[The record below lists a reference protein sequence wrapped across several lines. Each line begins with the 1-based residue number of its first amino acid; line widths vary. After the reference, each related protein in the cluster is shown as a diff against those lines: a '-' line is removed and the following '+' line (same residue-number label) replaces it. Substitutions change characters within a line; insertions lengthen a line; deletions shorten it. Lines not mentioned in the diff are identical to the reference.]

1 MMVTTI
7 KQEDANVEMKKR
19 MEGHLRMLCEEIGAR
34 PTGSEANRAA
44 VEYACGE
51 FERFGLSVSKQEFD
65 CMDWRE
71 DGGTLTVEGQ
81 DIPIAPAP
89 YSLNCDLQGELI
101 RIHSLEELRTA
112 EIKGKIV
119 LLCDALAS
127 EPLMPKSFVFWNPDE
142 HKETISLL
150 DD

>member
-1 MMVTTI
+1 
-7 KQEDANVEMKKR
+7 

-89 YSLNCDLQGELI
+89 YSLNCDLQG
-101 RIHSLEELRTA
+101 RIDPYPFSGRTSDGGNQRENRLAVRCLGFGAAYAKEFCVLEPGRA
-112 EIKGKIV
+112 
-119 LLCDALAS
+119 
-127 EPLMPKSFVFWNPDE
+127 
-142 HKETISLL
+142 
-150 DD
+150 

>member
-7 KQEDANVEMKKR
+7 KQEDVNMEMKKR
-19 MEGHLRMLCEEIGAR
+19 MEGHLRMLCEKIGAR

-71 DGGTLTVEGQ
+71 EDVYKRQSFLYGRQICNRGSGAV
-81 DIPIAPAP
+81 
-89 YSLNCDLQGELI
+89 
-101 RIHSLEELRTA
+101 RI
-112 EIKGKIV
+112 
-119 LLCDALAS
+119 
-127 EPLMPKSFVFWNPDE
+127 
-142 HKETISLL
+142 
-150 DD
+150 